1 MKKLFYLMAAVG
13 LLFVACDDYDDS
25 GINDRINNLEER
37 VKTLEDTIA
46 TLNQDI
52 AGVQTLVD
60 AMQNNVYISKIVEGE
75 SGYDVYFTN
84 GDKITISDGKDG
96 EAGADGT
103 TMTVMQGEDG
113 EWYWATTADGV
124 TTFIEVNG
132 EKLPVKGEQ
141 GYTPQLR
148 VVMEGETGYWEVSYD
163 EGKTWKRVLLEDGT
177 PVTTSGGAGGL
188 FTDAYVDPE
197 TNDVIFEFLSGDK
210 LVIDQRPDL
219 YVNFKDEAVESA
231 AFKYGETKTF
241 EMEAKGVKSAVVTT
255 PDEWAASYDKET
267 AVWSIT
273 APEATH
279 ADCADAEGEVALI
292 YFGDEN
298 QSSVVTMKVYIGKFV
313 TVEEEK
319 QTIEATADEATFTVP
334 FTADGEVTV
343 EQVDA
348 WISGVIVDNELQIT
362 VAKNDG
368 GPRTGTIKLVA
379 DDNVIVI
386 TVTQTEGV
394 KMLPYG
400 YRAGSEEVIFAK
412 PLSEI
417 TGLNAAGANRIA
429 VTNDYVIVSAKNET
443 PVVLN
448 ALTGEY
454 VGTLDLGVM
463 TGKNAA
469 ITADDANNIIISTLN
484 DDGCMRIARMK
495 DISSTPEIFIERTST
510 EYGSSISVVGDVYG
524 NAIITLMYGIWSS
537 GGTTGHWRYIVT
549 DGVAGDV
556 YWSKIAAGDTGA
568 TLNNT
573 AGDVI
578 YRDLGAGAP
587 YFMTGYSSNGFIWA
601 EGGTA
606 LAFQPT
612 TNSNCGAVC
621 IDVEQFNN
629 AYYLAT
635 ACDTYFDWALADAS
649 IYVADVTTIDNFK
662 AGVLRIPTG
671 DYGWNAASMGGNTDC
686 ALKASKDGVYMYVY
700 VLHPNATLG
709 CIRVDCIDK

>member
-1 MKKLFYLMAAVG
+1 MKKLFYLMAAVS

-25 GINDRINNLEER
+25 GINDRIDDLEER

-96 EAGADGT
+96 EAGADGVT
-103 TMTVMQGEDG
+103 VTVMQDTDG

-132 EKLPVKGEQ
+132 EKLPVKGEK
-141 GYTPQLR
+141 GNTPQMR
-148 VVMEGETGYWEVSYD
+148 VVMEGQTGYWEVSYD
-163 EGKTWKRVLLEDGT
+163 EGQTWERVLLEDGT

-188 FTDAYVDPE
+188 FTDVNIDPE
-197 TNDVIFEFLSGDK
+197 TNDVIFDLLGGGQ
-210 LVIDQRPDL
+210 LVIDQRPNL

-231 AFKYGETKTF
+231 AFQYGETKTF
-241 EMEAKGVKSAVVTT
+241 EMEAVGVKSAVVTT
-255 PDEWAASYDKET
+255 PDEWAASYDKAT
-267 AVWSIT
+267 AIWTIT

-319 QTIEATADEATFTVP
+319 QAIEATADEATFTVP

-348 WISGVIVDNELQIT
+348 WISGTIVGNELQIT
-362 VAKNDG
+362 VAKNEG

-386 TVTQTEGV
+386 TVTQAEGV

-417 TGLNAAGANRIA
+417 TGLTAANVSHIA
-429 VTNDYVIVSAKNET
+429 VTNDYVIVSAAGEA

-454 VGTLDLGVM
+454 VGTLDLGVLA
-463 TGKNAA
+463 GKNAA
-469 ITADDANNIIISTLN
+469 ITADDANNIVISTYQ
-484 DDGCMRIARMK
+484 DDGSFRVARMK
-495 DISSTPEIFIERTST
+495 SINDTPEIFIERAST
-510 EYGSSISVVGDVYG
+510 EYGKDISVIGDVYG
-524 NAIITLMYGIWSS
+524 NARITLMYSVWST
-537 GGTTGHWRYIVT
+537 GTTGNLLYQVSG
-549 DGVAGDV
+549 GVADGGT
-556 YWSKIAAGDTGA
+556 WSKIAQGNLDAA
-568 TLNNT
+568 PNNNN
-573 AGDVI
+573 GDVI
-578 YRDLGAGAP
+578 YRDMAAGAP
-587 YFMTGYSSNGFIWA
+587 YFISGYSNNSMVWA
-601 EGGTA
+601 ENGSA
-606 LAFQPT
+606 VAAQPT
-612 TNSNCGAVC
+612 ANSNCGAVC
-621 IDVEQFNN
+621 LDVEQFNN
-629 AYYLAT
+629 AYYLMSA
-635 ACDTYFDWALADAS
+635 ADTYFTWDTSYAYL
-649 IYVADVTTIDNFK
+649 ADVTTLDNFK
-662 AGVLRIPTG
+662 AGIMTYQTG
-671 DYGWNAASMGGNTDC
+671 DYGWSVGSNGNGNTDC
-686 ALKASKDGVYMYVY
+686 ALKASKDGVYMYAYVVY
-700 VLHPNATLG
+700 AGGSLG